1 MKDNFSKFGRSGCTF
16 YLDES
21 GIVLR
26 KVSSDSEYNSRLY
39 SQYLK
44 QCKFEN
50 VSNFATPKPYEFEK
64 GTKLHYFDMEYIH
77 GKTFNIFCVDS
88 SVNDIVG
95 FSEDLK
101 KYLSYNFSNSV
112 PTDID
117 FIKLQTKL
125 EYLRRELTK
134 EVSLYIEFL
143 LNNPI
148 KTLPIGKSHGD
159 LTMSNIMFSDKYYL
173 IDFLDNPYETPLN
186 DLVKLKQDTEHNFYF
201 NLVGKVDT
209 KVKVCLDYLDNQLN
223 KEFADIII
231 SHEFIWL
238 SIFNLLRV
246 LPYLKSKKEVQ
257 SITKSLQKYEH
268 YTTSSR
274 QIQ

>member
-1 MKDNFSKFGRSGCTF
+1 MNDNFSKFGRSGCTF

-26 KVSSDSEYNSRLY
+26 KVSSDPEYNSRLY
-39 SQYLK
+39 SQYIK
-44 QCKFEN
+44 QSRFESI
-50 VSNFATPKPYEFEK
+50 SNFTTPKPYNFEK
-64 GTKLHYFDMEYIH
+64 SNKLHYFDMEYIH
-77 GKTFNIFCVDS
+77 GRTFNTFCIDS
-88 SVNDIVG
+88 SVDDIVG

-101 KYLSYNFSNSV
+101 KYLSYNFKNSIT
-112 PTDID
+112 TDID
-117 FIKLQTKL
+117 FLKLKHKL
-125 EYLRRELTK
+125 EHLNSAVGEEVKVYVKYL
-134 EVSLYIEFL
+134 V
-143 LNNPI
+143 NNPI
-148 KTLPIGKSHGD
+148 QTLPIGKSHGD

-209 KVKVCLDYLDNQLN
+209 KVKVCLDYLDSQLN
-223 KEFADIII
+223 KEFSDIIT

-246 LPYLKSKKEVQ
+246 LPYLKSKKEIH
-257 SITKSLQKYEH
+257 SIIKSLKKYEH

-274 QIQ
+274 